1 MNKLKVEL
9 AITFALSVFY
19 GVLFLFRSMY
29 EMFRTGKKLFKVNKR
44 KEPPRCLRDPSL
56 GKHVYVELKEVKLHY
71 VTNGN
76 SQNPL
81 MVLIHGFPDFWFSWR
96 NQLKEFCK
104 DYWVVAI
111 DMRGYGE
118 SEKPEGIRAYQ
129 VSKIEDDIKQ
139 LLNALGRKSGVIVG
153 HDWGGCV
160 AWSLAA
166 HYPEIVEQLII
177 MNAPHPRN
185 FEETLHSNLHQFF
198 KSWYIFFFQLPLV
211 PELDF
216 CAKDLAVFDKE
227 FCSDG
232 RSICS
237 EEEIEAY
244 KYYFSQ
250 PGAFTPPINFY
261 RAAIGWLRKDLQ
273 EEYDGFRIKAP
284 TLVIWGEK
292 DKYLV
297 PELATG
303 CARYTDNYTLRIIEN
318 ASHWVHLD
326 HAEEVNKHMWSF
338 LKKQRK

>member
-1 MNKLKVEL
+1 MNKAKVEL
-9 AITFALSVFY
+9 AITYVLSVFY
-19 GVLFLFRSMY
+19 GILFLFGSIYR
-29 EMFRTGKKLFKVNKR
+29 MFRIGKKFFKVRER
-44 KEPPRCLRDPSL
+44 KEPPRCLRDASL
-56 GKHVYVELKEVKLHY
+56 GKHAYVELKEVKLHY

-96 NQLKEFCK
+96 NQLKEFHE
-104 DYWVVAI
+104 DYWLVAI

-129 VSKIEDDIKQ
+129 VNKIEDDIKQ

-153 HDWGGCV
+153 HDWGGVV
-160 AWSLAA
+160 AWYLAA

-177 MNAPHPRN
+177 LNAPHPHN
-185 FEETLHSNLHQFF
+185 FEKTLSSNLNQFL
-198 KSWYIFFFQLPLV
+198 KSWYFFFFQLPLL
-211 PELDF
+211 PELDMR
-216 CAKDLAVFDKE
+216 AEDLAAFDKI
-227 FCSDG
+227 FYVDG
-232 RSICS
+232 RSICT

-250 PGAFTPPINFY
+250 QGALTPPINFY
-261 RAAIGWLRKDLQ
+261 RAAVGWRRKDK
-273 EEYDGFRIKAP
+273 EEKSGFRIKVP

-292 DKYLV
+292 DKYLIS
-297 PELATG
+297 ELATG
-303 CARYTDNYTLRIIEN
+303 CARYIDNYTLRIIKD

-326 HAEEVNKHMWSF
+326 HSEEVNKHMRSF